1 MTKFIEQPKK
11 LKNLWSIDNLEE
23 RIESLENDCDD
34 LKYIIS
40 KIQFRDLSKNF
51 LRCFN
56 PYLIDDDFAEIKENK
71 QLRGEII
78 SNRINKLFPNANMDR
93 MKIAQDLVKYSSSLI
108 NEGNYL
114 VHSII
119 IEDYENEMENYKEEK
134 NIQQIKSP
142 VIFCFVYFLGIS
154 DRFDESFE
162 NSYSFL
168 KKYFTR
174 NIRSL
179 KSENLLENYLK
190 N

>member
-1 MTKFIEQPKK
+1 MSEK
-11 LKNLWSIDNLEE
+11 SYIDNLEE

-108 NEGNYL
+108 NEGN
-114 VHSII
+114 
-119 IEDYENEMENYKEEK
+119 
-134 NIQQIKSP
+134 
-142 VIFCFVYFLGIS
+142 
-154 DRFDESFE
+154 
-162 NSYSFL
+162 
-168 KKYFTR
+168 
-174 NIRSL
+174 
-179 KSENLLENYLK
+179 
-190 N
+190 